1 MKSCKAINKKTIC
14 ALLSLIIIALFL
26 TCCGKNNRPK
36 TDAILCAMLSC
47 AKELK
52 AGTVY
57 TTASSPG
64 APDYLSEGLLEALYG
79 HGDFPDV
86 LGRAESIS
94 LRASSGLYAEEF
106 AVFLCRS
113 RRDTEEIADLC
124 LGRIDTIRYFINAN
138 SEKLSLDSDISAA
151 LDNAK
156 VIISGHYVIMVVSKD
171 PSVAIAAAKELIS

>member
-1 MKSCKAINKKTIC
+1 MKSCKSIVKKTISV
-14 ALLSLIIIALFL
+14 LLSIVIVSVLV
-26 TCCGKNNRPK
+26 TSCGRNDRPK
-36 TDAILCAMLSC
+36 TDAVLGAMLSC
-47 AKELK
+47 VNDLK

-64 APDYLSEGLLEALYG
+64 APDYLSESLLEALYG

-106 AVFLCRS
+106 AVFLCS
-113 RRDTEEIADLC
+113 SSRDTEEIADLC

-138 SEKLSLDSDISAA
+138 SEKLSLDANISVT

-156 VIISGHYVIMVVSKD
+156 VIISGHYVVMAVSKD
-171 PSVAIAAAKELIS
+171 ASIAIAAAKELIT